1 MATKNTKV
9 IEYEGTEYSI
19 PVSFDKQYPEL
30 IQLILKTWSMDNKER
45 QYWFDISNE
54 MTDEQIDRL
63 FDILE
68 SERIKLEKLEEK
80 YKEEMKFLGQNIS

>member
-1 MATKNTKV
+1 
-9 IEYEGTEYSI
+9 
-19 PVSFDKQYPEL
+19 
-30 IQLILKTWSMDNKER
+30 MDNKER